1 MSILE
6 LDGLRKEVP
15 AVLRLGPQQ
24 HSLPMDYSHQELKE
38 IIHAVNHYL
47 LHNVGIGSNQ
57 YHEYTEI
64 LEKLSRQLTGES
76 ESP

>member
-1 MSILE
+1 MSIPE

-24 HSLPMDYSHQELKE
+24 PLAMNYSHQELKE

-47 LHNVGIGSNQ
+47 LHNVGIGSSQ